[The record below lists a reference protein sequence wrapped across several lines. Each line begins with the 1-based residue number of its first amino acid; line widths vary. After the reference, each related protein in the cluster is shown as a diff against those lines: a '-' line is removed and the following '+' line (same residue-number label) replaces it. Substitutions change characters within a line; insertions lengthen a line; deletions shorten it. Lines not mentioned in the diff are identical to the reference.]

1 MPCAGRNGG
10 DKGPGTIAGS
20 PGAMKGDSALN
31 GRVWAQGELGA
42 VGWRASDPLTG
53 TLNTAPGNG
62 RAKMGT
68 TILGTP
74 LEAPGGG
81 KGELKQSPRYR
92 GTKTAPGVA
101 YGAHK
106 GAQGR
111 TRAHKGAQGR
121 TARRNTIAPQHK
133 RAASARARRIIPNRC
148 QGMRMPR

>member
-1 MPCAGRNGG
+1 MPCAGRNVGT
-10 DKGPGTIAGS
+10 KGPGTIAGS
-20 PGAMKGDSALN
+20 PGAMKGDMALN

-62 RAKMGT
+62 SAKMGA
-68 TILGTP
+68 TILGAP

-81 KGELKQSPRYR
+81 KGELKQSPSYR
-92 GTKTAPGVA
+92 GTKTAPNVA

-111 TRAHKGAQGR
+111 TRAHGAPKRHCTATQTRGGR
-121 TARRNTIAPQHK
+121 AGATNNP
-133 RAASARARRIIPNRC
+133 
-148 QGMRMPR
+148 